1 MSALRSSTPRLTALF
16 IASAMALTGC
26 HHDADDN
33 QAANTATPPATT
45 SAMPPTTSTV
55 AQPAAT
61 MAQPDGQMQA
71 VLDQLQK
78 LGAKPIESL
87 TPAQARAQPSP
98 ADAVKAVLK
107 AQGKPVTPEP
117 VAKVQDSTFP
127 GPGGPVPIRIY
138 TPKGSGPMPVI
149 LYIHGGGWVIANLDT
164 YDASPRALANGANA
178 IVVST
183 HYRQAPEHPFPA
195 AHEDT
200 LAAYKWVLANA
211 TKLGGDPKR
220 VALVGESAGG
230 NMAADIAIAAR
241 DQKLQA
247 PVAQVLVYPVAGND
261 TSMPSYIENANAKPL
276 SKAAMEWFIKYT
288 FKDPKDAQ
296 DPRIDLV
303 HRTDLAGVAPAT
315 VIVDQ
320 IDPLRSE
327 GRAYADALKAAGV
340 PVTLQ
345 QYDGVAHEFF
355 GMGAVVD
362 KAKQAEQF
370 ASDQLKKAF
379 ASSTSTPPASSS
391 AAMPSTTPPPA
402 P

>member
-1 MSALRSSTPRLTALF
+1 MSALRPSTLRLTPLF
-16 IASAMALTGC
+16 IASAMALAGC

-33 QAANTATPPATT
+33 QAANTATPPAAA
-45 SAMPPTTSTV
+45 SAMPPSASTV

-61 MAQPDGQMQA
+61 MAQPDAQMQA

-107 AQGKPVTPEP
+107 AQGKPATPEP

-211 TKLGGDPKR
+211 AKLGGDPKR
-220 VALVGESAGG
+220 VAVVGESAGG

-261 TSMPSYIENANAKPL
+261 TSTPSYIENANAKPL

-303 HRTDLAGVAPAT
+303 HRTDLAGLAPAT

-327 GRAYADALKAAGV
+327 GRAYADALKKAGV
-340 PVTLQ
+340 PTTLQ
-345 QYDGVAHEFF
+345 QYDGVTHEFF

-370 ASDQLKKAF
+370 ASQQLSAAF
-379 ASSTSTPPASSS
+379 SAAPASISS
-391 AAMPSTTPPPA
+391 ASPPPA
-402 P
+402 PSSSGG